1 MRSLSLR
8 TSESS
13 DAFSTVIERSVV
25 NAIAA
30 AAGRVTVGCAG
41 MGAGSGS
48 GSGAG
53 SGATG
58 VVGAAVTVFVSLEH
72 APNASAAPMAPASA
86 SLSGISVPPQGI
98 GDDI

>member
-53 SGATG
+53 SGAG
-58 VVGAAVTVFVSLEH
+58 GGGGGAAVTVFVSLEH
-72 APNASAAPMAPASA
+72 APNVSAAPMAAISA
-86 SLSGISVPPQGI
+86 SLSGISAPP
-98 GDDI
+98 